1 MAVFHTFGVNTDLRI
16 WTQDSEMLRWIHLI
30 FYSMVP
36 CILGMIL
43 IFSDFQ
49 KKLKFRDFM
58 SVFHTFGVNIDLVH
72 LSSEF

>member
-43 IFSDFQ
+43 IISDFE
-49 KKLKFRDFM
+49 KTE
-58 SVFHTFGVNIDLVH
+58 V
-72 LSSEF
+72 